1 MSNTLTAEV
10 CSALTTIPGINVI
23 ITIGNTLRA
32 DDGVGPYIG
41 SLLKATDQVT
51 VVNAGYTPENIIEQV
66 ISLRPAKI
74 IFIDAADFHG
84 VPGEARVIG
93 QEHIPDA
100 SLSTHAVPLKVV
112 YHLLLHDTRAQA
124 VMIGIQPQSVDHKEE
139 LSPEV
144 KATADEIIKYIN
156 RGPGES
162 EYQEIR

>member
-41 SLLKATDQVT
+41 PLITQTKQLKII
-51 VVNAGYTPENIIEQV
+51 NAGYTPENVIEQV
-66 ISLRPAKI
+66 IALHPAKI
-74 IFIDAADFHG
+74 IFIDAADFQG
-84 VPGEARVIG
+84 APGEARVID
-93 QEHIPDA
+93 QEYIPDA

-112 YHLLLHDTRAQA
+112 YHLLLHDTAAQA
-124 VMIGIQPQSVDHKEE
+124 VMIGIQPKSIEHKEA

-144 KATADEIIKYIN
+144 KAIADAIVKYIN
-156 RGPGES
+156 RISGD
-162 EYQEIR
+162 QAIR

>member
-10 CSALTTIPGINVI
+10 CSALSIIPGINVI

-41 SLLKATDQVT
+41 LSLTSSDRVKI
-51 VVNAGYTPENIIEQV
+51 VNADYTPENVIEQV
-66 ISLRPAKI
+66 ISLHPAKI
-74 IFIDAADFHG
+74 IFIDAADFQG
-84 VPGEARVIG
+84 APGEARVID

-112 YHLLLHDTRAQA
+112 YHLLLHDTGAMA
-124 VMIGIQPQSVDHKEE
+124 VMVGIQPQSVDHKEE
-139 LSPEV
+139 LSGEV

-156 RGPGES
+156 RDKV
-162 EYQEIR
+162 